1 MFNFIFMLYL
11 KKTPWIF
18 KKLFPERV
26 WKIKT
31 VEKNLYF
38 TFDDGPHPEAT
49 LFVLD
54 ELKKFDA
61 KATFFCIGKNV
72 KENFSVYKRIIEEG
86 HKTGNH
92 TFHHLNGWKTDDKK
106 YIEDISEAA
115 KVIDSNL
122 FRPPYGRITKFQEK
136 AISGKKLGLKT
147 IMWDV
152 LSGDFDQEVTG
163 ENCYLNVINNARPG
177 SIVVFHD
184 SAKCLPTLQYAL
196 PLILKYYSG
205 KEYSFKV
212 LPSKYSFKK
221 IGPE

>member
-72 KENFSVYKRIIEEG
+72 KENFPVYKRIIEEG

-122 FRPPYGRITKFQEK
+122 FRPP
-136 AISGKKLGLKT
+136 
-147 IMWDV
+147 
-152 LSGDFDQEVTG
+152 
-163 ENCYLNVINNARPG
+163 
-177 SIVVFHD
+177 
-184 SAKCLPTLQYAL
+184 
-196 PLILKYYSG
+196 
-205 KEYSFKV
+205 
-212 LPSKYSFKK
+212 
-221 IGPE
+221 